1 MRTIYHE
8 VEIDM
13 QDILAEATKAELMEE
28 CNDRS
33 LTILEESAG
42 GRGTNPQNLFER
54 LCTQFDLP
62 RAATTKQE
70 LITHINNQL

>member
-8 VEIDM
+8 VEIEI
-13 QDILAEATKAELMEE
+13 QDILTEATKDELMEE
-28 CNDRS
+28 CNDRG

-42 GRGTNPQNLFER
+42 KRGSNPQNLFER
-54 LCTQFDLP
+54 LCIEFDLP

-70 LITHINNQL
+70 LMTHINNQL